1 MTAVQ
6 ARSPAVEYRKRRAF
20 NPRLAAEKY
29 FKKQANGNLPCAGTE
44 PLCRQTYDLERS
56 LARWRERAHA

>member
-1 MTAVQ
+1 MTARPGTTLVKQDGVYRQ
-6 ARSPAVEYRKRRAF
+6 ADA
-20 NPRLAAEKY
+20 RLLVAANDNMT
-29 FKKQANGNLPCAGTE
+29 A

>member
-1 MTAVQ
+1 MATTLVKQDGVYRQ
-6 ARSPAVEYRKRRAF
+6 ADAYAAGVAYAAGAA
-20 NPRLAAEKY
+20 RLLVAA
-29 FKKQANGNLPCAGTE
+29 NDNMTE